1 MTYEYDFKSGRLR
14 KRKGSSSGQ
23 AGSSSSLVDRYFR
36 GPFLDGE
43 EDKSWIP
50 ESSVMPN
57 KDGDGERASEASSH
71 RYGRPAEAGGQAEA
85 EAEAEE
91 YYRVRSERTAAGRAA
106 DYQQI
111 TTARENRRRDSPRR
125 QKSV

>member
-23 AGSSSSLVDRYFR
+23 AGSSSLVDRYFR

-57 KDGDGERASEASSH
+57 KDGDGERASAASSH
-71 RYGRPAEAGGQAEA
+71 RYGLPAAEAEVEA